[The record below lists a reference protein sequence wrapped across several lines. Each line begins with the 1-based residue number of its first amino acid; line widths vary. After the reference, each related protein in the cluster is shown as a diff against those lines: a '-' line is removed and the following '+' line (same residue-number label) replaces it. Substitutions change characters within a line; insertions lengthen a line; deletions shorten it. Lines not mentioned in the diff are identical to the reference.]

1 MDFNVNR
8 RRTRPGAPA
17 MDDTFL
23 QEDIGIHV
31 FTVSANMLGVC
42 LTVIGLFRVF
52 GWGGKVNT
60 AGKAL
65 LIAVATAFLCSCIL
79 SYFSLRTRKRR
90 RRHQMMERAAD
101 SIFLAGLLLM
111 MLICGLIVYEVV

>member
-1 MDFNVNR
+1 MVLNMNR
-8 RRTRPGAPA
+8 RRKRGGDSAI
-17 MDDTFL
+17 DDAVL

-52 GWGGKVNT
+52 GWRGNVNM
-60 AGKAL
+60 AGRAL
-65 LIAVATAFLCSCIL
+65 LIAVSTAFLCSCIL
-79 SYFSLRTRKRR
+79 SYASLRTRKRR
-90 RRHQMMERAAD
+90 RRHQVMERLAD
-101 SIFLAGLLLM
+101 AIFLGSLLLM